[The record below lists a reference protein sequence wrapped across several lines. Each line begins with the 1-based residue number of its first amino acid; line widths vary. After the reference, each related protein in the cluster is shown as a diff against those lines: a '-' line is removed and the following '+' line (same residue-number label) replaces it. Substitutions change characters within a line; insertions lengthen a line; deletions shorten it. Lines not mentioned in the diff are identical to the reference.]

1 MKVVQRQAEPARHRK
16 LAMLFLRP
24 ALQDETF
31 MQELVSKQQEDQQET
46 GSKVRFFTQV
56 PQKFE
61 RSFKKF
67 D

>member
-1 MKVVQRQAEPARHRK
+1 
-16 LAMLFLRP
+16 
-24 ALQDETF
+24 
-31 MQELVSKQQEDQQET
+31 MQELVSKQQEDQQKT
-46 GSKVRFFTQV
+46 GSKVRFFTQA